1 MEIKSQIKMILL
13 RFNVQNRKEI
23 ILIKRKEL
31 WNKSKSMTANKKW
44 MIITKPMVL
53 EEQKTPTNSQYWN
66 EILIMNVNFQSN

>member
-13 RFNVQNRKEI
+13 RVSIQNRKEI

-31 WNKSKSMTANKKW
+31 WNKSKSMTANKKR
-44 MIITKPMVL
+44 MIIIKPMVL
-53 EEQKTPTNSQYWN
+53 EEQKTSTNNHYSN